1 MPRYGRKMRGGF
13 GEDLWNSMTN
23 AYESAKNK
31 VMGPSTTTSTYTT
44 PVTGGKRRRTKKM
57 MGGFTDN
64 TPMTGLAST
73 ASPISGVE
81 SPKPMWVGGKTR
93 KRRGNKNGKSRRHRR
108 SSRR

>member
-1 MPRYGRKMRGGF
+1 MPRHGRKMRGGF

-31 VMGPSTTTSTYTT
+31 VMGPSTSTYTA
-44 PVTGGKRRRTKKM
+44 PVVGGKRRRTKRM

-64 TPMTGLAST
+64 TPTTGLAST

-93 KRRGNKNGKSRRHRR
+93 KRRGNRNGKSRRNRK

>member
-31 VMGPSTTTSTYTT
+31 VMGPSTTPSTYTA
-44 PVTGGKRRRTKKM
+44 PLSGGKRRRTKRM

-73 ASPISGVE
+73 ASPISGIE
-81 SPKPMWVGGKTR
+81 SPKSMLVGGKTR
-93 KRRGNKNGKSRRHRR
+93 KRRGNRNGKSRRNRK